1 LRIRV
6 PKDLDVVAHC
16 NFPWPEIKVM
26 PVKRLGLDMR
36 GYLLTAV
43 DLIDRRRRGV
53 TVPDVTWIEA
63 VWEEEL
69 PAASRAAAL

>member
-1 LRIRV
+1 
-6 PKDLDVVAHC
+6 
-16 NFPWPEIKVM
+16 M